1 MPPHGGTS
9 TDIASR
15 HYAFPQACPQGPA
28 TKNLTHSLP
37 LHFACKR
44 ERPNREV
51 LHMLL
56 KRHPDAAKEK
66 NDFGLLPLHVVS
78 VSTDD
83 VVAVEMVYNAYPEA
97 IKVPPYL
104 IYRPI

>member
-1 MPPHGGTS
+1 
-9 TDIASR
+9 
-15 HYAFPQACPQGPA
+15 
-28 TKNLTHSLP
+28 
-37 LHFACKR
+37 
-44 ERPNREV
+44 
-51 LHMLL
+51 MLL